1 MAHWDRN
8 HDSVELVADGVIA
21 GDRQDLG
28 GWDGLDIKAFIGAIR
43 EHLNYIYDGDFKS
56 AKISIKKK
64 DGEVVLSK
72 TIRS

>member
-21 GDRQDLG
+21 GDKQDLG
-28 GWDGLDIKAFIGAIR
+28 GWDGLDVKAFIEAIR
-43 EHLNYIYDGDFKS
+43 EHLNYIYDGDFES
-56 AKISIKKK
+56 AKIYIKKK
-64 DGEVVLSK
+64 NGETVFKK